1 MREQPTYRQLNLFEE
16 KFASQLT
23 KDLANTPSGFG
34 KYEARC
40 MCGWRRRY
48 TNPYKASLG
57 AKYHAELWC
66 NCSHNEQGEL
76 LCYFCKKKSFHDF
89 ASLSAHV
96 NECEGKGGRMNVGQY
111 VGAASQDR
119 LPLLDGKMFKK
130 LKGKGGLVT
139 GKMLAC
145 RQINS
150 PKFQGL
156 AMDFKN
162 GTTKFSFL
170 ARFDRYDV
178 GALCLQAES
187 EETDDWIGQTFK
199 FFAKQGEKGV
209 FVNVLNPKSKAK
221 GTRKGR

>member
-1 MREQPTYRQLNLFEE
+1 
-16 KFASQLT
+16 
-23 KDLANTPSGFG
+23 
-34 KYEARC
+34 

-48 TNPYKASLG
+48 ANPFKASLG

-66 NCSHNEQGEL
+66 NASHDEL
-76 LCYFCKKKSFHDF
+76 GDLKCYFCGKSFKDF
-89 ASLSAHV
+89 GPLSEHV
-96 NECEGKGGRMNVGQY
+96 NGCDGKGGKMNVGQY

-119 LPLLDGKMFKK
+119 LPLLDGKLFKK

-162 GTTKFSFL
+162 GTHKFSFL

-178 GALCLQAES
+178 GAICLQCES
-187 EETDDWIGQTFK
+187 EETDDWIGQTIK
-199 FFAKQGEKGV
+199 FITKQGEKGV
-209 FVNVLNPKSKAK
+209 FVNVLNPKAKATN
-221 GTRKGR
+221 GRRKRAK

>member
-1 MREQPTYRQLNLFEE
+1 MGEQPQYKQLNLWDE
-16 KFASQLT
+16 KFASQLAG
-23 KDLANTPSGFG
+23 DLANTPSGFG

-40 MCGWRRRY
+40 MCGWKRRY
-48 TNPYKASLG
+48 TNPFKAELG

-66 NCSHNEQGEL
+66 NCSHTPEGRL
-76 LCYFCKKKSFHDF
+76 KCYFCGKSFDDF
-89 ASLSAHV
+89 GPLSEHV
-96 NECEGKGGRMNVGQY
+96 NGCDGKGGKMNVGQY

-119 LPLLDGKMFKK
+119 LPLLDGKLFKK
-130 LKGKGGLVT
+130 MKGKGGLVT

-150 PKFQGL
+150 PKFAGL

-162 GTTKFSFL
+162 GTRKFSFL

-178 GALCLQAES
+178 AALAIQADS

-209 FVNVLNPKSKAK
+209 FINAVNPKAK
-221 GTRKGR
+221 KEKRTRK

>member
-16 KFASQLT
+16 KFASQLQG
-23 KDLANTPSGFG
+23 DLANTPSGFG
-34 KYEARC
+34 RWEAKC

-48 TNPYKASLG
+48 DNPFKASLG

-66 NCSHNEQGEL
+66 NASHTPEGRL
-76 LCYFCKKKSFHDF
+76 KCYWCKKSFDDF
-89 ASLSAHV
+89 GPLSEHV
-96 NECEGKGGRMNVGQY
+96 ETCRGKGDKMNVGQY

-119 LPLLDGKMFKK
+119 LPLLDAKLFKK
-130 LKGKGGLVT
+130 LAKKGIVT

-150 PKFQGL
+150 PKFAGL

-162 GTTKFSFL
+162 GAKKFSFL
-170 ARFDRYDV
+170 ARFDRFDI
-178 GALCLQAES
+178 GALCLQASS

-199 FFAKQGEKGV
+199 FFSKKGEKGT
-209 FVNVLNPKSKAK
+209 FVNVVNPKIKASGSKK
-221 GTRKGR
+221 